1 MEELWPGY
9 CWVEVADGLP
19 GLQSCKIHD
28 GNNLRYLHL
37 QENIE
42 AVGWFTAKWQYEA
55 EFNIP
60 DTGMGSHDTSQI
72 HHSALHKELCG
83 KVREGKYLSG
93 ITILTFHPSLY
104 LKVSSAWLLV
114 SSIFCSFILSVLLA
128 LFSFFKKK

>member
-1 MEELWPGY
+1 MGPSIRSTPCGGAFTVEELWPGY

-42 AVGWFTAKWQYEA
+42 AAGWFIAKWQYEA

-60 DTGMGSHDTSQI
+60 DYWDGVT
-72 HHSALHKELCG
+72 
-83 KVREGKYLSG
+83 
-93 ITILTFHPSLY
+93 
-104 LKVSSAWLLV
+104 
-114 SSIFCSFILSVLLA
+114 
-128 LFSFFKKK
+128 